1 MKYKQAKKLQ
11 RDRSVYFNMGEWL
24 KNEAT
29 SDDGMTRYEK
39 LWFHNY
45 NKNGVAN
52 QLPKSKDFSFGEDS
66 FAIGL
71 WTLYSKYENYH
82 AKKLRNY
89 FGNKTLPSTWNLN
102 YHIEEAE
109 KDVREA
115 WIGIRDSEF
124 NLHGKKKAR
133 KICAIFA
140 HLDATNE

>member
-11 RDRSVYFNMGEWL
+11 RDRSVYFNMIEWL

-39 LWFHNY
+39 LRFHNY
-45 NKNGVAN
+45 NKHGVVN
-52 QLPKSKDFSFGEDS
+52 QFPVSKDFSFGEDS

-89 FGNKTLPSTWNLN
+89 CGNKTLPSTWDVNH
-102 YHIEEAE
+102 HIEEAE

-115 WIGIRDSEF
+115 WIDIRDSEF